1 MKSGYYIL
9 VSMIHTTRNLLFMAV
24 LASSVLSLAGA
35 TDSRA
40 ASPVEA
46 KLIGTIISKAFTGA
60 VLIDAKGE
68 QIFYRLYEKLPD
80 GMQIVKVHSDRISLK
95 GESGEIYD
103 VYISHEVVKGGS
115 AIQSAQI
122 GNSPQ
127 ETAKSQ
133 VEPAVSKYRREIRKR
148 SSSSEKD

>member
-24 LASSVLSLAGA
+24 LASSVLFLAGA

-68 QIFYRLYEKLPD
+68 QSFYRLYEKLPD
-80 GMQIVKVHSDRISLK
+80 GMKIVEVRSNSITLK
-95 GESGEIYD
+95 GESGERYD
-103 VYISHEVVKGGS
+103 VYINHNIKTVGA
-115 AIQSAQI
+115 AIQSAHI
-122 GNSPQ
+122 
-127 ETAKSQ
+127 A
-133 VEPAVSKYRREIRKR
+133 
-148 SSSSEKD
+148 SSSPGTAISTAAPLQPNPRRGIRRRNTSSEED